1 MREGRRRSCGGDDR
15 PTSSSCIIA
24 TTRLVVLL
32 LLAALDKGSQSLLIR
47 IPDGYH
53 RETTAV
59 ST

>member
-1 MREGRRRSCGGDDR
+1 MREGRRRSCGGGDR

-24 TTRLVVLL
+24 TTRLVVL